1 MSESGRRA
9 VVTAGAGG
17 IGLATRRVLES
28 RGWNVVGIDVATS
41 EDADE
46 RVLTADVADEAAV
59 THAIETAAE
68 RLSGLDAL
76 ICVAGIT
83 TIGTAEETAPADW
96 HRMMGVNLTGPY
108 FCVRAALPHLRRGN
122 SPAIVTVGSQF
133 GLIAER
139 RYVAYCASKAGLI
152 HFTRALAVD
161 HGREG
166 IRVNCVC
173 PGPVMTAGNRAY
185 FRSVPDPE
193 GELRRYTAR
202 TLSDRFAEPEE
213 TARVIAFLADPESSA
228 LSGSIV
234 VADAGYSI
242 H

>member
-1 MSESGRRA
+1 MTG
-9 VVTAGAGG
+9 GAAG
-17 IGLATRRVLES
+17 IGLATRRLLES
-28 RGWNVVGIDVATS
+28 RGWKVVGVDIASSDDID
-41 EDADE
+41 DG
-46 RVLTADVADEAAV
+46 LLLADVANEEAINQ
-59 THAIETAAE
+59 AIQTAAD

-96 HRMMGVNLTGPY
+96 DRIMAVNLTGPY
-108 FCVRAALPHLRRGN
+108 FCVRAALPYLRQGN
-122 SPAIVTVGSQF
+122 SAAIVTVGSQF
-133 GLIAER
+133 GLLAEQ

-173 PGPVMTAGNRAY
+173 PGPVMTAGNRRY
-185 FRSVPDPE
+185 FQAVPDPE
-193 GELRRYTAR
+193 GELRRYTSR
-202 TLSDRFAEPEE
+202 TLAGRFAEPEE
-213 TARVIAFLADPESSA
+213 TARVIAFLAGDESSA
-228 LSGSIV
+228 LHGSTV

-242 H
+242 Q